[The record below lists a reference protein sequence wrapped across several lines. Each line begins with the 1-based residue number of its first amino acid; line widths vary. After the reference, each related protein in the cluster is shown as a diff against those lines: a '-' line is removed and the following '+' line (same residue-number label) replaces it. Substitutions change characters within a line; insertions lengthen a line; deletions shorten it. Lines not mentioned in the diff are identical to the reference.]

1 MQSANPATGIPS
13 GIIING
19 NYKRMTMIGMD
30 AALPIGATV
39 LRLETAFFPQ
49 RHFQKADGGS
59 LQRNQISALA
69 GIDWMPTG
77 WTLTAQYYCEYVMES
92 LESLNRKEAYTH
104 GATLSISKTLVN
116 ETLELN
122 FSGLIGFNDF
132 DSMLS
137 PSINYS
143 ISDQINVGIKAFI
156 FIPGPEREGKYG
168 AYKDLSSICL
178 NAKFSF

>member
-1 MQSANPATGIPS
+1 
-13 GIIING
+13 
-19 NYKRMTMIGMD
+19 
-30 AALPIGATV
+30 
-39 LRLETAFFPQ
+39 
-49 RHFQKADGGS
+49 
-59 LQRNQISALA
+59 
-69 GIDWMPTG
+69 MPTG